1 MEKMTNSGLLL
12 LFIIPLS
19 AAFLISPSK
28 RSHFSLHAAPVD
40 LQIQTIETLKGKS
53 AVLTGA
59 SSGLGKAMALKLA
72 GCDMKHIVLSG
83 RNVEALEEV
92 KEQCLKEG
100 SACKVHVLPCDLTDI
115 EASKKLGKDSLALCE
130 DQVDM
135 LVLSGGLSSRS
146 AFVDTDIEVD
156 EMLMKVNFLSGA
168 AIAKGIVP
176 SMVEKQTGSII
187 WISSVQGLIG
197 TPFRTSY
204 AASKFAVQ
212 GYCEALRSELSSSGV
227 NVHCIS
233 PGYIS
238 TNLSLNAATG
248 DGTKHGK
255 MDETTANG
263 ADPSDVAVEILDSVV
278 ANSKSDFVVA
288 ASTSARAA
296 IVLKLF
302 APRLLEKMLVKRFL
316 TSKEDN

>member
-1 MEKMTNSGLLL
+1 M
-12 LFIIPLS
+12 
-19 AAFLISPSK
+19 
-28 RSHFSLHAAPVD
+28 
-40 LQIQTIETLKGKS
+40 
-53 AVLTGA
+53 
-59 SSGLGKAMALKLA
+59 
-72 GCDMKHIVLSG
+72 
-83 RNVEALEEV
+83 
-92 KEQCLKEG
+92 
-100 SACKVHVLPCDLTDI
+100 
-115 EASKKLGKDSLALCE
+115 
-130 DQVDM
+130 
-135 LVLSGGLSSRS
+135 
-146 AFVDTDIEVD
+146 DTDIEVD
-156 EMLMKVNFLSGA
+156 EMLMKVNYLAGA

-176 SMVEKQTGSII
+176 SMVEKKTGSII

-212 GYCEALRSELSSSGV
+212 GYCEALRSELSSSEV

-316 TSKEDN
+316 KSK